1 MKEKVAILIAL
12 LALIVS
18 IGGVQA
24 GVPGAPENITCES
37 FIGRVEF
44 SWDVNATAPN
54 ATTGYNATVYG
65 SGVWVNSTNTY
76 YHVGGG
82 CAEIINVYVWASNST
97 GYGNLSN
104 FSASKTCVVNC
115 ASRSAPAL
123 TPTAIIGGIALW
135 SAIITVVLM
144 RRKRRQN

>member
-24 GVPGAPENITCES
+24 GVPGTPENITCES

-82 CAEIINVYVWASNST
+82 CAEVINVYVWASNST

-104 FSASKTCVVNC
+104 FSASKTCIVNC
-115 ASRSAPAL
+115 ASRGAPAL
-123 TPTAIIGGIALW
+123 TPIGIVAAIGIW
-135 SAIITVVLM
+135 SMLLLVYK
-144 RRKRRQN
+144 RRKR